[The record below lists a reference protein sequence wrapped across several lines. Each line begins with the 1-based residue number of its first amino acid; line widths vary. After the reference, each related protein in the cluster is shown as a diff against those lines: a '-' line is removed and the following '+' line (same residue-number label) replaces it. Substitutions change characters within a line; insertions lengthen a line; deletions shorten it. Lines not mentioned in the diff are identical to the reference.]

1 MERQKGTTVAGKKGK
16 DPNALLWL
24 SKRRKTLLRRRGK
37 KKAPK
42 MPTRRRKIPRSRNVA
57 HKKRQPDPRPFS
69 SERLLCLHDLSC
81 FAFVPCLVC
90 TPKAV

>member
-24 SKRRKTLLRRRGK
+24 SKRRKTLLRRTGK

-42 MPTRRRKIPRSRNVA
+42 MPIRRKEEENSPKPQRCPQKETA
-57 HKKRQPDPRPFS
+57 GS
-69 SERLLCLHDLSC
+69 SSILL
-81 FAFVPCLVC
+81 
-90 TPKAV
+90 